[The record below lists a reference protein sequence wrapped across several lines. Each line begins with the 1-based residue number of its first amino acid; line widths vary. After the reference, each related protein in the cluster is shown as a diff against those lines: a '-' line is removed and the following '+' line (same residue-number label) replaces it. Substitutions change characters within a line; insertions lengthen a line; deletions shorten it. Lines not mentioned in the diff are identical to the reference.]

1 MTHTERKENFVREL
15 AALLEKYNVEIDIG
29 YAEGYNIGVD
39 FDFCSR
45 YDEEGNQVM
54 EYDSVN
60 GPLWITKDLK
70 VEDIK

>member
-45 YDEEGNQVM
+45 FM

>member
-15 AALLEKYNVEIDIG
+15 AALLEKYNVEIDVH
-29 YAEGYNIGVD
+29 YEGHYDIAVD
-39 FDFCSR
+39 LDFNSR
-45 YDEEGNQVM
+45 YDDEGNQVM